1 MAEPRNRYS
10 VVSLVLH
17 WVIAVAV
24 LTQVLLVTAHEA
36 TEGPISR
43 EFINLHKSVGLT
55 ILVLTL
61 ARIGWRLAN
70 PAIALPAEMPRWQ
83 KLLARVTH
91 VLFYVA
97 LIAMPLTGWLASSA
111 AARDIVWFGLFDWP
125 LLPVS
130 GGRDAA
136 RGFMEIHGLVVKGL
150 YVLIGLHVLGALKHQ
165 FINRDNV
172 LHRMIPVIPRRP

>member
-10 VVSLVLH
+10 GVSLVLH
-17 WVIAVAV
+17 WVIAAAV
-24 LTQVLLVTAHEA
+24 LAQILLVTAHEA
-36 TEGPISR
+36 TEGPLSR
-43 EFINLHKSVGLT
+43 ELINLHKSVGLT

-70 PAIALPAEMPRWQ
+70 PAIALPADMPRWQ
-83 KLLARVTH
+83 KVIARATH

-111 AARDIVWFGLFDWP
+111 GGREIVWFGLFDWP

-130 GGRDAA
+130 GGREAA
-136 RGFMEIHGLVVKGL
+136 RGFMNIHGLVVKGL
-150 YVLIGLHVLGALKHQ
+150 YALIGLHVLGALKHQ
-165 FINRDNV
+165 FIDRDNV
-172 LHRMIPVIPRRP
+172 LHRMIPLIPRRP

>member
-36 TEGPISR
+36 TDGPISR

-70 PAIALPAEMPRWQ
+70 PAIALPTEMPRWQ
-83 KLLARVTH
+83 KLLARATH

-111 AARDIVWFGLFDWP
+111 GGRDIVWFGLFDWP